1 MKIKRLNITNFRNLS
16 SLYIEPSPNFNV
28 IFGNNGTG
36 KTSFLEAI
44 SYIGLGRSFR
54 QSKYQSL
61 VKESEQFFAI
71 NAHILNDDSSYID
84 EIGICRYKERNKPI
98 QLKVNQQSTNRIS
111 DIVRMLSV
119 QVIHPQCSQLI
130 LGGPEYRRSF
140 IDWGLFYSDASYIEL
155 WNKYQKILSQRNSL
169 LKQKTQD
176 DYIEF
181 WNNILS
187 ETGEMISEKRENYLN
202 KLLPYFFEN
211 LSKFLPNFDFDFVYQ
226 KGWEN
231 GSNLGSMLALN
242 IEKDRLLG
250 YTFYGCHRADLKIK
264 CNQFAASE
272 MLSRGQLKLLVCAM
286 SLAQGQLL
294 KSLSS
299 KSCVYLIDDLS
310 SELDLT
316 SRQLLLDQLVSSDN
330 QVFLTN
336 ISKDIEL
343 PQSSSTSFLDIEASI
358 KDFIS

>member
-1 MKIKRLNITNFRNLS
+1 MKIERLNITNFRNLS
-16 SLYIEPSPNFNV
+16 SLCIEPSPNFNV

-36 KTSFLEAI
+36 KTSLLEAI

-54 QSKYQSL
+54 QSRFQSL
-61 VKESEQFFAI
+61 IKESEPFFAI
-71 NAHILNDDSSYID
+71 NARILIDDSSYID
-84 EIGICRYKERNKPI
+84 EVGLCRFRERNKPLQI
-98 QLKVNQQSTNRIS
+98 KINNQSSNRIS
-111 DIVRMLSV
+111 DIVSKLSV
-119 QVIHPQCSQLI
+119 QVIHPQCFELI

-140 IDWGLFYSDASYIEL
+140 IDWGLFYSEAGYIDL
-155 WNKYQKILSQRNSL
+155 WNKYQKILVQRNSL
-169 LKQKTQD
+169 LKQKASY

-181 WNNILS
+181 WDNILS
-187 ETGEMISEKRENYLN
+187 ETGEIISKKREDYLN
-202 KLLPYFFEN
+202 KLLPFLQKN
-211 LSKFLPNFDFDFVYQ
+211 LLNFLPNFSFDFVYQ

-299 KSCVYLIDDLS
+299 KSCIYLIDDLS

-316 SRQLLLDQLVSSDN
+316 SRQLLLEHLVSGDN

-343 PQSSSTSFLDIEASI
+343 PQSSSTSFLDIAASI
-358 KDFIS
+358 KDYIS